1 MTDLT
6 DQQLTALRNLDRKR
20 AGESVDFINIADA
33 RALTEAGFA
42 LRQASGWRISDRG
55 VALLQSLA
63 PSPPPMNAGATPFR
77 IPRPPTEGSSE

>member
-1 MTDLT
+1 MTELT
-6 DQQLTALRNLDRKR
+6 EQQLTALRNLDRKR

-55 VALLQSLA
+55 MALLQSLT
-63 PSPPPMNAGATPFR
+63 PSPPAVSAGATPFR
-77 IPRPPTEGSSE
+77 LSRPPTEGPSE